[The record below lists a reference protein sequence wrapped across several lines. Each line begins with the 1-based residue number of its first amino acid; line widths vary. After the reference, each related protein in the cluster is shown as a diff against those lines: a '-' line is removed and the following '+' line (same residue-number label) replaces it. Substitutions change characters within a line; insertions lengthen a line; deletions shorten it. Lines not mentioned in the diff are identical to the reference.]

1 MQAIPFVEAVDET
14 PQPAGGSTLGLA
26 ELLLKDPLRVDRMTR
41 DEGSLVELV
50 PRFLALALAS
60 FTIYSVALIAV
71 LHFVPLAALPEIV
84 TDHWH
89 GGGVR
94 TSLAV
99 WAAYTLGMIA
109 ASGIC
114 LPSFY
119 FFGLLAGLRLSFLQT
134 VAHVVKGMGATAV
147 MLVGLLPIYFAVVMG
162 MKVFGASETWLLDS
176 VWLGL
181 VLPFVAG
188 LWGVRS
194 IYRGFF
200 ALVDTIP
207 EEHRYG
213 RAMFL
218 RRLTLAWATVYT
230 AVTPVMI
237 CTLWKAIAD
246 YLNQLPV

>member
-14 PQPAGGSTLGLA
+14 PQPAGDSTLGLA
-26 ELLLKDPLRVDRMTR
+26 ELLLKDPLRVDRLTR
-41 DEGSLVELV
+41 DEGLLAELV
-50 PRFLALALAS
+50 PRFLAMALAS
-60 FTIYSVALIAV
+60 FSIYSGAMIAV
-71 LHFVPLAALPEIV
+71 LHFVPAAALPKMV
-84 TDHWH
+84 SDYWN

-94 TSLAV
+94 VSLAV

-134 VAHVVKGMGATAV
+134 VAQVVKGKGATAV

-162 MKVFGASETWLLDS
+162 MKVFEASETWLLNC
-176 VWLGL
+176 VCLGL
-181 VLPFVAG
+181 ALPFIAG

-194 IYRGFF
+194 IYRGFVS
-200 ALVDTIP
+200 LVDSIP
-207 EEHRYG
+207 EDRRYG
-213 RAMFL
+213 RALFV

-230 AVTPVMI
+230 AVTPIMI
-237 CTLWKAIAD
+237 WTLWKAIAD
-246 YLNQLPV
+246 

>member
-1 MQAIPFVEAVDET
+1 MQAIPFVEAVDES
-14 PQPAGGSTLGLA
+14 PQPAGDSTLGLA
-26 ELLLKDPLRVDRMTR
+26 ELLLKDPLRVDRLTR
-41 DEGSLVELV
+41 DEGRLAELV

-60 FTIYSVALIAV
+60 FTIYSGAMIAV
-71 LHFVPLAALPEIV
+71 LHFVPAAALPEIV
-84 TDHWH
+84 ADHWH

-94 TSLAV
+94 ASVAV

-134 VAHVVKGMGATAV
+134 VAHVVKGKGATAV
-147 MLVGLLPIYFAVVMG
+147 MLVGLLPIYFAVVLG
-162 MKVFGASETWLLDS
+162 LIVFQASESWLMNC
-176 VWLGL
+176 VCLGL
-181 VLPFVAG
+181 ALPFIAG

-200 ALVDTIP
+200 SLVDTIP
-207 EEHRYG
+207 EDRRYG
-213 RAMFL
+213 RALFL
-218 RRLTLAWATVYT
+218 SRLTLAWAAVYT

-237 CTLWKAIAD
+237 WTLWNAIAD
-246 YLNQLPV
+246 FAV